1 MAASTIINWAQN
13 RFLHHWHHFLQE
25 RKARSWEVEQ
35 PDKNSFNQ
43 NRASEFNPRPIYPQ
57 IGIKVKRSAT
67 FKLISYCCQISGL
80 KLTERRCF
88 MTNVE
93 AGQLPIFS
101 LYHQYLQPE
110 PCFKHQYIG
119 PMLAKLKLEFFNKKF
134 LGIAFSFFLLR
145 NKFAKLRRCVAGY
158 FAKIHSGNLK
168 VLPWH
173 E

>member
-1 MAASTIINWAQN
+1 MAHKAHRMRGGIMAASTIINWAQN

-80 KLTERRCF
+80 KLTEMRCF

-93 AGQLPIFS
+93 AASNILTLSSISPTWPMFEASIYWSNVGKIEVGVFQQEVFGHCFQFFS
-101 LYHQYLQPE
+101 IKE
-110 PCFKHQYIG
+110 
-119 PMLAKLKLEFFNKKF
+119 
-134 LGIAFSFFLLR
+134 
-145 NKFAKLRRCVAGY
+145 
-158 FAKIHSGNLK
+158 
-168 VLPWH
+168 
-173 E
+173 